1 MCEIIFKEH
10 VTRVVNNVVIACN
23 LKDWSYLEGKLD
35 NIAQNYFGVIIPVV
49 IEGKKKDNDGII
61 RLKLVLKLAPTD
73 ERYRISGAITTMFER
88 EVFVYSEVFRIFEGY
103 QQHLKADSQY
113 TIPKCYY
120 VCQEY
125 CKEAIAMQNMC
136 EIGYKPFVHS
146 LFLDVDH
153 TIVSLK
159 CLAKFHALSFILIYK
174 EGDIYENVKKIC
186 LPLSEKTNKRY
197 IDILVDRLEKA
208 ICKFENSNY
217 VPLLSNLKQNCR
229 TYIESAYLSSEKN
242 CLCHGDI
249 WKENILFKY
258 KDKLPVSACLIDFQ
272 TVRLCSPAFDVLYLI
287 TSSTSS
293 ELRKECYSAL
303 LDIYYKTLLEFL
315 YMSKFDKVITYSNS
329 QFYSDLK
336 LVAPACLIVANTAL
350 WLWNGLQE
358 EGHVRSKQIWHTES
372 EKAKAVDQY
381 KAVIKGIIDD
391 FRNYGYLPVMSN
403 GS

>member
-1 MCEIIFKEH
+1 MSEIISKEY
-10 VTRVVNNVVIACN
+10 VTSIVNNVALACN
-23 LKDWSYLEGKLD
+23 LKDWCYLEGKLD
-35 NIAQNYFGVIIPVV
+35 NTAQNYFGVLIPVV
-49 IEGKKKDNDGII
+49 IEGEDMNGII
-61 RLKLVLKLAPTD
+61 QLKLVLKLAPTD
-73 ERYRISGAITTMFER
+73 DRYRISGAVTTMFAR
-88 EVFVYSEVFRIFEGY
+88 EIFVYSEVFRIFEDY
-103 QQHLKADSQY
+103 QQHLEADSQY
-113 TIPKCYY
+113 IKPKCYY
-120 VCQEY
+120 VCQDY
-125 CKEAIAMQNMC
+125 CKEVIAMQNMC

-146 LFLDVDH
+146 LFLDIDH

-159 CLAKFHALSFILIYK
+159 SLAKFHALSFILIYK
-174 EGDIYENVKKIC
+174 EDGIYEHVKKIC

-197 IDILVDRLEKA
+197 MDILLDRLDKA
-208 ICKFENSNY
+208 ICKFENSDY
-217 VPLLSNLKQNCR
+217 VPLLKNLKQNCR
-229 TYIESAYLSSEKN
+229 TYIEAAYLSSEKN

-258 KDKLPVSACLIDFQ
+258 KDNLPVSACLIDYQ

-293 ELRKECYSAL
+293 ELRKEYYSAL

-315 YMSKFDKVITYSNS
+315 YKAKFDGLITYSNS
-329 QFYSDLK
+329 QFHSDLK

-358 EGHVRSKQIWHTES
+358 EGHVRSKHIWHTES

-391 FRNYGYLPVMSN
+391 FQVYGYLAVVSS